1 MNESEKRFSFTRV
14 ALSTMTTLTFNPRI
28 LFRTLLVALGCSALL
43 APLAATAALGYGIM
57 YWNTNQQAQWQA
69 DLAAMPVY
77 QLPSGYANTPGSV
90 NLLPNLHDN
99 PITRDQGNTGTCWLW
114 GFTAVMSIDYDVQH
128 GGAPALTNG
137 LSVEFAAANL
147 GFVNSSLQSGGSP
160 ETFKH
165 FYEAVGFALPW
176 TNAVWTDGSGCN
188 KTPSAWIT
196 TQPNCPLSQ
205 VTFTQLPTWTNDQ
218 PFAIATIKSVL
229 DAGKPLWFNLT
240 LANETDWSIFMAYWG
255 KSNLTEDAIIDLA
268 YGAGHMLVFE
278 QGGGSHTMACVGY
291 DDTDANPA
299 NHYWLI
305 LNSWGTVD
313 GHRPNAVFH
322 MVMNTQYD
330 ASVTNNM
337 QPYRMFEFGT
347 LDTVWSDKVHK
358 GVASLAVNLQNTS
371 SGANTIQISGVSFS
385 PALAPTNAYSAI
397 LTFMKPTDDI
407 FHFDNQAFS
416 CDPANGAWTRDTNGF
431 HYSSNGGV
439 VPSLQL
445 DINPVTCTWS
455 FVANNVSGALNRYI
469 DSHYGLAFD
478 LTVQP
483 VSGSDSDLGLHFFVY
498 DELVNGGSSQFTW
511 VAPDSPALSLS
522 LKGTQGVLRIAG
534 ETGRTYQVQQAG
546 ALDGTWSFQATVPMT
561 QPVEAVTLP
570 APNNTN
576 RFWRIKAQ

>member
-1 MNESEKRFSFTRV
+1 
-14 ALSTMTTLTFNPRI
+14 MTTLPFSPRI
-28 LFRTLLVALGCSALL
+28 LFRTLLGTLGGFALF
-43 APLAATAALGYGIM
+43 APLAATAALDYGIM
-57 YWNTNQQAQWQA
+57 HGSTNQQAQWQA

-77 QLPSGYANTPGSV
+77 QLPPGYANTSGSV
-90 NLLPNLHDN
+90 NLLPHLHDN
-99 PITRDQGNTGTCWLW
+99 PITRDQGDTGTCWLW
-114 GFTAVMSIDYDVQH
+114 GFTAVMAIDYDVQH
-128 GGAPALTNG
+128 GGAGALTNG

-218 PFAIATIKSVL
+218 QFAIATIKSVL

-240 LANETDWSIFMAYWG
+240 LANATDWNIFMAYWG

-291 DDTDANPA
+291 DDTDPNPT
-299 NHYWLI
+299 NHYWII
-305 LNSWGTVD
+305 LNSWGTA
-313 GHRPNAVFH
+313 GGLRTNAVFH
-322 MVMNTQYD
+322 MAMNTPYD

-337 QPYRMFEFGT
+337 EPYRMFEFGIM
-347 LDTVWSDKVHK
+347 DTVWSDKVHK
-358 GVASLAVNLQNTS
+358 GVASLVVNLQNTNP
-371 SGANTIQISGVSFS
+371 GVNTIRISGVSFA

-407 FHFDNQAFS
+407 FHFDNQAFA
-416 CDPANGAWTRDTNGF
+416 CDPANGTWTRDTNGF
-431 HYSSNGGV
+431 HYLSNGGV
-439 VPSLQL
+439 VPGVQL

-455 FVANNVSGALNRYI
+455 FVANHVSGALNRYL
-469 DSHYGLAFD
+469 DGHYGLAFN
-478 LTVQP
+478 LIVQQ
-483 VSGSDSDLGLHFFVY
+483 VSGSDSDLGLHAFVY

-511 VAPDSPALSLS
+511 AAPDSPALSLS

-534 ETGRTYQVQQAG
+534 ETGRTYQVQQAS
-546 ALDGTWSFQATVPMT
+546 ALDGIWWHQATVPMT

-570 APNNTN
+570 VPNNTN

>member
-1 MNESEKRFSFTRV
+1 MKLKYHTCSLLRSLGGL
-14 ALSTMTTLTFNPRI
+14 ALWLPF
-28 LFRTLLVALGCSALL
+28 L
-43 APLAATAALGYGIM
+43 ATAGLDYRITPYNATLS
-57 YWNTNQQAQWQA
+57 AQWQA

-77 QLPSGYANTPGSV
+77 QLPPGYANTSGTV
-90 NLLPNLHDN
+90 NLLPHLHDD

-128 GGAPALTNG
+128 GGKPVLANG

-188 KTPSAWIT
+188 KTPSAWIP

-205 VTFTQLPTWTNDQ
+205 MTFTQLPTWTNDPQ
-218 PFAIATIKSVL
+218 FAIATIKSVL

-240 LANETDWSIFMAYWG
+240 LANEADWSIFMAYWG
-255 KSNLTEDAIIDLA
+255 KRNLTEDAIIDLA

-291 DDTDANPA
+291 DDTDPNPT
-299 NHYWLI
+299 NHYWII
-305 LNSWGTVD
+305 LNSWGTAD

-322 MVMNTQYD
+322 MAMNTQYD
-330 ASVTNNM
+330 ASVTNSM

-358 GVASLAVNLQNTS
+358 GVAALAVNLQSTN
-371 SGANTIQISGVSFS
+371 SGANTIQISGVSFA

-397 LTFMKPTDDI
+397 LTFMKPPDDI
-407 FHFDNQAFS
+407 FHFDNQAFA
-416 CDPANGAWTRDTNGF
+416 CDPANGTWTRDTNGF
-431 HYSSNGGV
+431 HYLSHGGV

-445 DINPVTCTWS
+445 DINPVTCIWS
-455 FVANNVSGALNRYI
+455 FVANNVSGALNRYL
-469 DSHYGLAFD
+469 DSHYGLAFN

-483 VSGSDSDLGLHFFVY
+483 VVGSDSDLGLRAFVY

-511 VAPDSPALSLS
+511 AAPDPPALSLS

-534 ETGRTYQVQQAG
+534 ETGRTYQVQAADALNG
-546 ALDGTWSFQATVPMT
+546 AWLLQATVSMT
-561 QPVEAVTLP
+561 QPVELVTVP
-570 APNNTN
+570 APVATN
-576 RFWRIKAQ
+576 RFWRVQAQ